1 MSITISN
8 TTPSG
13 GATPIGP
20 RETSRRPADS
30 AQAEGSVK
38 TDKVTL
44 SGPDQAPLTY
54 GVPRAAAA
62 AAQAPPDLD
71 ALLAESDRQ
80 AQEVIN
86 LILPAVEQQGLN
98 LSKVVSGEQ
107 KLSADPE
114 TIEEAKAAT
123 AEDGEF
129 GVAKVSERI
138 LNMAKGAIGDD
149 PSKLAA
155 IRAAVEEGFDEAA
168 EALGG
173 TLPELSQKTRDAI
186 MATFDRW
193 EKDGMSAAAPVK
205 AANDASGA
213 A

>member
-8 TTPSG
+8 TTPSN
-13 GATPIGP
+13 GATPIAP
-20 RETSRRPADS
+20 REAGRRPNEGLQAD
-30 AQAEGSVK
+30 GSVK

-44 SGPDQAPLTY
+44 SGPAEAPLTY

-62 AAQAPPDLD
+62 AVDTLPDLD

-86 LILPAVEQQGLN
+86 LILPAIEQQGLN

-107 KLSADPE
+107 KLDADPAA
-114 TIEEAKAAT
+114 IEAAKAAT
-123 AEDGEF
+123 ADDGEF
-129 GVAKVSERI
+129 GVAQVSERI

-149 PSKLAA
+149 PSRLAA
-155 IRAAVEEGFDEAA
+155 IRAAVQQGFDEAA

-193 EKDGMSAAAPVK
+193 EKDGMSPAEPIK
-205 AANDASGA
+205 AANDDSGTA
-213 A
+213 